1 MVVPAGA
8 WQVKNASFPAA
19 GGAPH
24 EQVVHAA
31 SGGNQSLVAE
41 PWSPGSVAAGDL
53 LPACGRHPR
62 GELSRRTAASNRTGP
77 SLRTR
82 ARSLQP
88 RSSATLTAAHQVAGR
103 KSLPA
108 ASSTAGQAH
117 SSRSRTWFTY
127 PVVSPVSCRRRAPR
141 CRSRAP
147 DRVRALGLITV
158 QGRRQAGDDHRV
170 LRVGLI
176 ERQALALAGLVDQQ
190 RLHAHQRQATVRGQ
204 LVQHPPPVPRRLAR
218 QRHRRETR
226 RNGPADR
233 PASSSPS
240 SHAQAVTCR
249 LAIPSES
256 WSVTT
261 AACLLPARSIP
272 TIA

>member
-1 MVVPAGA
+1 MV
-8 WQVKNASFPAA
+8 
-19 GGAPH
+19 
-24 EQVVHAA
+24 
-31 SGGNQSLVAE
+31 
-41 PWSPGSVAAGDL
+41 PW
-53 LPACGRHPR
+53 
-62 GELSRRTAASNRTGP
+62 
-77 SLRTR
+77 LR
-82 ARSLQP
+82 
-88 RSSATLTAAHQVAGR
+88 
-103 KSLPA
+103 
-108 ASSTAGQAH
+108 
-117 SSRSRTWFTY
+117 
-127 PVVSPVSCRRRAPR
+127 CRRRSAASLRRAPAR
-141 CRSRAP
+141 RALATDRSLEPDRAEPAHPCQVAAAPFQRHTHRGAPGRRPEELARRFQHCRPGALQQVPDLVHVPGRITSQLQATGAQMPQPGP